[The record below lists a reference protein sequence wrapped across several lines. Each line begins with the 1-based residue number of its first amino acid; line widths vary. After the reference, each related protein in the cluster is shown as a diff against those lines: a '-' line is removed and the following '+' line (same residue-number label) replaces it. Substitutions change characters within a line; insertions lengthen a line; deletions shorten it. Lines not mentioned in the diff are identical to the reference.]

1 MAAARQIVDGFQRES
16 SVSVT
21 FVGNEN
27 RGVSVPGK
35 VGVEIL
41 QVVREALHN
50 VYKHAEAT
58 HVLFSLEKRGN
69 DIHIAI
75 DDNGQGFPFGG
86 QFSLEELELL
96 RIGPRSIKQRIRT
109 LGGTLTLESN
119 PGHGSVMRA
128 RVPVF

>member
-1 MAAARQIVDGFQRES
+1 MRKPRTS
-16 SVSVT
+16 
-21 FVGNEN
+21 
-27 RGVSVPGK
+27 
-35 VGVEIL
+35 
-41 QVVREALHN
+41 
-50 VYKHAEAT
+50 
-58 HVLFSLEKRGN
+58 LFSLEKRGS
-69 DIHIAI
+69 DVHIAI

-86 QFSLEELELL
+86 QFSLEELESL